1 MNMIDGLGGIQ
12 SMSLRQFENDVVIL
26 DEILSQVLPHVLLL
40 LLIEVIDHM
49 LEFLSGKP
57 ATTIS

>member
-12 SMSLRQFENDVVIL
+12 SMCLGQFENDVVIL

-57 ATTIS
+57 TTTIS